1 MHAYYIFV
9 YLNSMKRDESI
20 DYNIKA
26 AWHAISRMYNQQ
38 AVKYG
43 ITTSIGFVL
52 LNINTKEGTPAT
64 KIAPLMGLE
73 SRSLT
78 RMLKSME
85 EKGLIYKQPDPED
98 KRSVRI
104 FLTELG
110 IEKKAISRITVKTF
124 NEAVID
130 SISPKELEIFFEVI
144 FKVNKII
151 DDNNIYNK
159 VEEKVEQK

>member
-1 MHAYYIFV
+1 
-9 YLNSMKRDESI
+9 MKREEAI
-20 DYNIKA
+20 DYNVKA

-38 AVKYG
+38 AIQYG

-78 RMLKSME
+78 RMLKNME
-85 EKGLIYKQPDPED
+85 DKGLIYKKPDPED

-104 FLTELG
+104 FLTDLG
-110 IEKKAISRITVKTF
+110 IEKKAISRETVKAF
-124 NEAVID
+124 NEEVFNRLNKEKLEAFYDTINIINQIIEED
-130 SISPKELEIFFEVI
+130 SIYQTKETEA
-144 FKVNKII
+144 
-151 DDNNIYNK
+151 DN
-159 VEEKVEQK
+159 

>member
-1 MHAYYIFV
+1 
-9 YLNSMKRDESI
+9 MKREEAI

-38 AVKYG
+38 AIQYG

-52 LNINTKEGTPAT
+52 LNINTNEGTPAT

-85 EKGLIYKQPDPED
+85 DKGLIYKKPDPED

-104 FLTELG
+104 FLTDLG
-110 IEKKAISRITVKTF
+110 IEKKAISRETVKAF
-124 NEAVID
+124 NEEVFKRLD
-130 SISPKELEIFFEVI
+130 KEKLTAFYETINTI
-144 FKVNKII
+144 NQII
-151 DDNNIYNK
+151 EEDTIYQAK
-159 VEEKVEQK
+159 ETAPDKL

>member
-1 MHAYYIFV
+1 
-9 YLNSMKRDESI
+9 MKRDESI

-85 EKGLIYKQPDPED
+85 EKGLIYKQPDPDD

-110 IEKKAISRITVKTF
+110 IEKKGISRITVKTF

-130 SISPKELEIFFEVI
+130 SITPKELEIFFEVI

-151 DDNNIYNK
+151 DDNEIYNK
-159 VEEKVEQK
+159 VEHKVEKK

>member
-1 MHAYYIFV
+1 MHAYYIFCIFE
-9 YLNSMKRDESI
+9 SMKREESI

-52 LNINTKEGTPAT
+52 LNINSKEGTPAT

-85 EKGLIYKQPDPED
+85 EKGLIHKKPDPED

-104 FLTELG
+104 FLTDLG
-110 IEKKAISRITVKTF
+110 IEKKAISRETVKAF
-124 NEAVID
+124 NEEVFKTIEPEKLEAFFDVI
-130 SISPKELEIFFEVI
+130 LQV
-144 FKVNKII
+144 
-151 DDNNIYNK
+151 NNIIENSDIYN
-159 VEEKVEQK
+159 QKESVH

>member
-1 MHAYYIFV
+1 
-9 YLNSMKRDESI
+9 MKREEAI

-38 AVKYG
+38 AIKYG

-78 RMLKSME
+78 RMLKNME
-85 EKGLIYKQPDPED
+85 DKGLIYKKPDADD

-104 FLTELG
+104 YLTDLG
-110 IEKKAISRITVKTF
+110 IEKKAISRQTVKTF
-124 NEAVID
+124 NEAVFSKID
-130 SISPKELEIFFEVI
+130 EQQLASFYNTINTI
-144 FKVNKII
+144 NTII
-151 DDNNIYNK
+151 EEDNIYM
-159 VEEKVEQK
+159 EQLAMS